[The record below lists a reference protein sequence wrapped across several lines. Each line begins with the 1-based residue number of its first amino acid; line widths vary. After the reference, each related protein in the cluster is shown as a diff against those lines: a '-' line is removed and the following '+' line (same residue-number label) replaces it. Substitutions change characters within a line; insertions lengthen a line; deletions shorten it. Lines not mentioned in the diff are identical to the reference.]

1 MADERR
7 LHQTHLL
14 VGFTEPDVARRLHQT
29 HLLVGFTTPAADIQR
44 RIHQTH
50 LLVGFRQGR
59 EWEDIPDA
67 DIIYDVDFAR
77 IAETKVNFSQEYTVG
92 PGVVSRVI
100 LYFNADFEAEI
111 WLNGGQL
118 SPDYGADEDLAQI
131 ETYQIDPA
139 KIRVP
144 EGDDT
149 SEINTLKVQV
159 TNEAGERGMVQWRLE
174 IR

>member
-14 VGFTEPDVARRLHQT
+14 VGYVEPAVERRLHQT
-29 HLLVGFTTPAADIQR
+29 HLLVGFKKTAVER
-44 RIHQTH
+44 RLRQTH

-77 IAETKVNFSQEYTVG
+77 VAETKVNFSQEFTVG
-92 PGVVSRVI
+92 DGIVSRVI
-100 LYFNADFEAEI
+100 LYFNADFQAKI

-118 SPDYGADEDLAQI
+118 SPDYAAGEELAQI
-131 ETYQIDPA
+131 AKYQIDPA
-139 KIRVP
+139 KIRVNQ
-144 EGDDT
+144 T
-149 SEINTLKVQV
+149 NTLKVQA
-159 TNEAGERGMVQWRLE
+159 TNEAEERGMVQWRLE

>member
-14 VGFTEPDVARRLHQT
+14 VGYTEPDEERRLHQT
-29 HLLVGFTTPAADIQR
+29 HLLVGYRVPTVQR
-44 RIHQTH
+44 RLHQTH

-77 IAETKVNFSQEYTVG
+77 ITATKVNFSQEYEVG
-92 PGVVSRVI
+92 EGIVSRVI
-100 LYFNADFEAEI
+100 LYFNADFNARI
-111 WLNGGQL
+111 WFNAGELIPGYAAG
-118 SPDYGADEDLAQI
+118 EEVAQVAK
-131 ETYQIDPA
+131 YVLDPA
-139 KIRVP
+139 KVRVN
-144 EGDDT
+144 ET
-149 SEINTLKVQV
+149 NTLKVQV

>member
-14 VGFTEPDVARRLHQT
+14 VGYTEPTIERRIHQS
-29 HLLVGFTTPAADIQR
+29 HLLVGYVAPAVER
-44 RIHQTH
+44 RLHQTH

-59 EWEDIPDA
+59 DWEDIPDA

-77 IAETKVNFSQEYTVG
+77 IEATKVNFSQEYEVG
-92 PGVVSRVI
+92 DGTDKQIVSRVI
-100 LYFNADFEAEI
+100 LYFNADFTAKI

-118 SPDYGADEDLAQI
+118 IPDYGATEELAQI
-131 ETYQIDPA
+131 AKYLIDPA
-139 KIRVP
+139 KIRT
-144 EGDDT
+144 GQT
-149 SEINTLKVQV
+149 NTLKVQV
-159 TNEAGERGMVQWRLE
+159 VNEAGERGMVQWRLE